1 MQMIL
6 NAETSHQVLAKAV
19 SVLERGGIVVYP
31 SDTVYGLAVDA
42 TNSSAVHKLDRLK
55 QRRLDQKYS
64 YNFSDFEM
72 VKKYCE
78 ANDNQMEIIKEYLPG
93 PFTFIISDDTSIRMP
108 KGTIITEIVSALGKP
123 VTATSANITG
133 KSPAASI
140 KSLDPKIYLAA
151 DLIIEQEDF
160 TAHEP
165 STIIDI
171 SKEKPVVTRQGE
183 ASFP

>member
-6 NAETSHQVLAKAV
+6 NEDTRHQVVAKAV
-19 SVLERGGIVVYP
+19 SVLQKGGIVIYP

-42 TNSSAVHKLDRLK
+42 TNSSAIHKLDKLK

-64 YNFSDFEM
+64 YNFSDFKMIE
-72 VKKYCE
+72 KYCDIDE
-78 ANDNQMEIIKEYLPG
+78 RQREIIKKYLPG
-93 PFTFIISDDTSIRMP
+93 LFTFIISEDTSIRIP
-108 KGTIITEIVSALGKP
+108 KSSIITEIISVFGKP
-123 VTATSANITG
+123 ATATSANITG
-133 KSPAASI
+133 KPPPASI

-165 STIIDI
+165 STVVDI
-171 SKEKPVVTRQGE
+171 SKDTPAIVRQGE